1 MYVFCDRNSEKKIEI
16 KMHLI
21 HLARIC
27 KKSDVMR
34 QIPMV

>member
-1 MYVFCDRNSEKKIEI
+1 MFFATGTAKKKIEI

-34 QIPMV
+34 QIPVV